1 MTKKN
6 TMDQSRTD
14 RIDIA
19 GDRVFIEIK
28 GPKEKIREYWSR
40 QNWRKWLELFC
51 CIVFTLLCAFIPQL
65 FEVNDNFSIPY
76 QVLNDGSVLLGF
88 TNDHELVENET
99 LPTTE
104 NYLISGVGVLLFVSA
119 ASFFKGKHAGET
131 HAAICGFLVSFA
143 LSSVTTSSLKLYVG
157 RLRPNFFDK
166 CEFETTTLE
175 CLSESGEEQA
185 RKSFP
190 SGHSSLVFVGMTYLT
205 IFLLGKAGSYHRN
218 YWFPASSSQS
228 QDINNEKLHPY
239 TIHLIRRLLSIIAI
253 LPMIFAY
260 YVAASRI
267 VDKM

>member
-1 MTKKN
+1 MKKH
-6 TMDQSRTD
+6 TMEQAITD
-14 RIDIA
+14 HIDIA

-28 GPKEKIREYWSR
+28 SPKEKIREYWSL
-40 QNWRKWLELFC
+40 QNWRQWLELIC
-51 CIVFTLLCAFIPQL
+51 CIVFALLCAFIPQL
-65 FEVNDNFSIPY
+65 FKVNENFSIPY

-99 LPTTE
+99 LPTTD
-104 NYLISGVGVLLFVSA
+104 NYIISGVGVILVVSA
-119 ASFFKGKHAGET
+119 ASFFKGKHPGET

-190 SGHSSLVFVGMTYLT
+190 SGHSSLAFVGMTYLT
-205 IFLLGKAGSYHRN
+205 IFLLGKAGSYRRN
-218 YWFPASSSQS
+218 YCISASSSQT
-228 QDINNEKLHPY
+228 QDIINNEKHPY
-239 TIHLIRRLLSIIAI
+239 TIHLIRRLLSIIAV